1 MHIKKWK
8 NNNENWKLI
17 IIIYNNLSYIYKQ
30 RNLSGNVNIL
40 GKTLTNPS
48 LTNCYYSSDYSLC
61 IAKDMDCLNYNYSF
75 DEIYIPKKHCSTS
88 TNNDKCGKGI
98 GKCPEGQCCG
108 KDGICSSKETSCS
121 IKEGCQQEYGL
132 CLNKCEEMRNQIR
145 RLSDHYEL
153 PLKECKVNDAGE
165 IIYL

>member
-88 TNNDKCGKGI
+88 KT
-98 GKCPEGQCCG
+98 
-108 KDGICSSKETSCS
+108 STSKTSTT
-121 IKEGCQQEYGL
+121 KANERKQ
-132 CLNKCEEMRNQIR
+132 
-145 RLSDHYEL
+145 D
-153 PLKECKVNDAGE
+153 
-165 IIYL
+165 